1 MKTKWHYFCT
11 ASPELLDALKQHAV
25 PVEISPAYQDKL
37 LSIPARLTFDLF
49 EDDSFFADIRAQL
62 PEDTVSTPDLCFS
75 DAELQ
80 AAQWLTVRG
89 TNLRLEIA
97 NPSDAFYCTE
107 PIDETRARHRY
118 RTGQPFSLRMP
129 VKWDRQHYFCCAY
142 DLGDDYL
149 FCRDMAKDVLEEFH
163 CEIQYEPVYA
173 AKTGQPI
180 PDLSFLNLTQVLPQE
195 TIRWERGTEEL
206 VCPQCGKTQIDYSG
220 DFQLHASEATL
231 NSMGNFFRTEAIFG
245 GGSFLSPIHIVTQA
259 LYRALT
265 ERGMTRGLRFTPVVL
280 F

>member
-25 PVEISPAYQDKL
+25 PVEISPAYQDEL

-89 TNLRLEIA
+89 TNLLLEIA

-118 RTGQPFSLRMP
+118 RT

-180 PDLSFLNLTQVLPQE
+180 PDLSFLNLTQVLPQ
-195 TIRWERGTEEL
+195 
-206 VCPQCGKTQIDYSG
+206 
-220 DFQLHASEATL
+220 
-231 NSMGNFFRTEAIFG
+231 
-245 GGSFLSPIHIVTQA
+245 
-259 LYRALT
+259 
-265 ERGMTRGLRFTPVVL
+265 
-280 F
+280 

>member
-25 PVEISPAYQDKL
+25 PVEISPAYQDEL

-118 RTGQPFSLRMP
+118 RTGQPFSLRKP

-149 FCRDMAKDVLEEFH
+149 FCIDSALGTYAEPHVD
-163 CEIQYEPVYA
+163 YEL
-173 AKTGQPI
+173 GSC
-180 PDLSFLNLTQVLPQE
+180 DL
-195 TIRWERGTEEL
+195 TILFE
-206 VCPQCGKTQIDYSG
+206 SG
-220 DFQLHASEATL
+220 DA
-231 NSMGNFFRTEAIFG
+231 
-245 GGSFLSPIHIVTQA
+245 
-259 LYRALT
+259 
-265 ERGMTRGLRFTPVVL
+265 
-280 F
+280 